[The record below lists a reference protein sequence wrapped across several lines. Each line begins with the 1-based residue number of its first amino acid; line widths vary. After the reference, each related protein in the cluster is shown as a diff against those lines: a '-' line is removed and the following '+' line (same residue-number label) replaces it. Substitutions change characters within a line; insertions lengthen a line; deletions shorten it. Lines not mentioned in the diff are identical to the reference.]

1 MNLRKPAP
9 KVRKNRGWLV
19 VFVVELLAPPVML
32 LVLVWG
38 GIERTDT
45 TYFINIV
52 QNEVREKEALR
63 AKLEVELERL
73 LAPHELRSKAEILG
87 MHEPSPGQVRRLE
100 QN

>member
-1 MNLRKPAP
+1 MNLRKQAP
-9 KVRKNRGWLV
+9 NPRQDRGWLV
-19 VFVVELLAPPVML
+19 VLAMELLAIPLMG

-52 QNEVREKEALR
+52 QNEVREKEALK
-63 AKLEVELERL
+63 AKLEVERERL
-73 LAPHELRSKAEILG
+73 LAPRELRSKAEILG
-87 MHEPSPGQVRRLE
+87 MHEPAPGQVRRLE